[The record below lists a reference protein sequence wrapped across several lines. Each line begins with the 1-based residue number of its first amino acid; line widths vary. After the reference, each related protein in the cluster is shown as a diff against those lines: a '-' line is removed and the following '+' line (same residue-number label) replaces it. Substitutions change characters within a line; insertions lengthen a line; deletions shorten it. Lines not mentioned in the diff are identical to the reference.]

1 MSKPPEMPKLKALR
15 PMAPDDPFYRR
26 GHLVGVPVFGP
37 KPLARGADSIR
48 RSDKMS
54 SAEISRDEAIG
65 IATRS
70 SREYR
75 ADLPERCI
83 QATGAS
89 DEPPEGLYR
98 YWGDERAWYVFFP
111 PRSEGLV
118 PSDMVVVSKRTGR
131 VIGHGTSPDEV

>member
-26 GHLVGVPVFGP
+26 GHVVGVPVFGP
-37 KPLARGADSIR
+37 RPSARGADSMR
-48 RSDKMS
+48 RSEKMS
-54 SAEISRDEAIG
+54 NAEISREEAIE

-70 SREYR
+70 RREYR
-75 ADLPERCI
+75 EDLPERCI
-83 QATGAS
+83 RATGAS

-98 YWGDERAWYVFFP
+98 LWGDEPAWYVFFP
-111 PRSEGLV
+111 PQSEGLV

-131 VIGHGTSPDEV
+131 VIRHGTSPGEV